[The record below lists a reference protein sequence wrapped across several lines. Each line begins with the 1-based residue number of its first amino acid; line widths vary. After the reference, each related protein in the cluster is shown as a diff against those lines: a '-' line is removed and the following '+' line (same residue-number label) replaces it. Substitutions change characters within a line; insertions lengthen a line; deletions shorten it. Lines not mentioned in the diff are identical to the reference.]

1 MNIYTH
7 KDGQQHGP
15 FSLDDVNSKALAG
28 EFAPSD
34 PAWIE
39 GWSEWRSLAD
49 VPGFVQQ
56 ASPPPFK
63 PQVSPP
69 SIPSELIRASQP
81 PTAAAA
87 PATAL
92 FFYVPVARLVVMSL
106 VTFGLYE
113 VYWIYRNWRFLK
125 ERDNLRIQP
134 FWRAVFGIFF
144 IKSLLTAI
152 KNDTAANNILPATF
166 SPGALATGWIIF
178 VVLGNLSQRSPEP
191 VVNIFGLIITA
202 PSFAFLLPA
211 QNYINRVNESLPI
224 RPGYY
229 RWSVGHIVLL
239 VIGIVV
245 WLLTLVSLTHS

>member
-1 MNIYTH
+1 MNIYIH

-39 GWSEWRSLAD
+39 GWPEWRSLAAI
-49 VPGFVQQ
+49 PGFVQR

-63 PQVSPP
+63 SQASPP
-69 SIPSELIRASQP
+69 PIPPAVMQASQL

-92 FFYVPVARLVVMSL
+92 FLYIPVARLVAMSL
-106 VTFGLYE
+106 VTLGLYE
-113 VYWIYRNWRFLK
+113 VYWIYRNWRFLN

-134 FWRAVFGIFF
+134 FWRAVFGVFF

-152 KNDTAANNILPATF
+152 KNDKAANNILPATF

-178 VVLGNLSQRSPEP
+178 VILGALSQRSPDP
-191 VVNIFGLIITA
+191 AVNIFGLIISA
-202 PSFAFLLPA
+202 PSFAFLLPV

-224 RPGYY
+224 RPSYY
-229 RWSVGHIVLL
+229 QWSAGQIVLL
-239 VIGIVV
+239 VFGIVV
-245 WLLTLVSLTHS
+245 WFLTLVNLTHS